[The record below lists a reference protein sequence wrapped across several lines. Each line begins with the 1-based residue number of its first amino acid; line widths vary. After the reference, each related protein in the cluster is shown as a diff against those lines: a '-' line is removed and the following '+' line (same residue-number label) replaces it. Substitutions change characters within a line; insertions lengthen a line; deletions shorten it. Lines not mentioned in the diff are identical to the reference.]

1 VKDAQGEEES
11 ESGRKCWEGLGENA
25 STGREEIREGEEQ
38 KTTKEENRKISRNGS
53 GLKEEQTERE
63 IERTNV

>member
-1 VKDAQGEEES
+1 MQKAKKRERV
-11 ESGRKCWEGLGENA
+11 GRKCWEGLGENA

-53 GLKEEQTERE
+53 VREQMCREERNKMVERDA
-63 IERTNV
+63 